1 MLWLSTAGF
10 VGDSVERFQDGICLE
25 GTIAM
30 AHRLHNYTDTENME
44 DVDKR
49 LPNLIR
55 YLAMAFRPAGVILF
69 CLGLTLVISI
79 LCILFMMN
87 NPQDSTV
94 YLVAMAI
101 LTGVVASGLVSISI
115 EGANNYRHNRARFVV
130 LNEYLYIISMYESF
144 VEWASHG
151 NYAAYTGKHELHLG
165 DGDFELSNREKAV
178 CELILD
184 VGPIIDK
191 AVDTGKDYLS
201 IKELKLA
208 TKVVDAASKI
218 GEYAKDFANDHL
230 NSREYSIY
238 DVLQEPFRTKIK
250 EFSNDVGISLVDDE
264 LASVV
269 CDYMLSNIADL
280 ELDTKRL
287 IVYCLHNFDEAMHE
301 LQRFARREPVVYDN
315 LIPIEERMAE
325 FERKLKQMC

>member
-1 MLWLSTAGF
+1 
-10 VGDSVERFQDGICLE
+10 
-25 GTIAM
+25 M

-44 DVDKR
+44 DVDKH

-55 YLAMAFRPAGVILF
+55 YLAMAFRPAGMILF
-69 CLGLTLVISI
+69 CLGLTLIISI
-79 LCILFMMN
+79 PCVLLMMN

-94 YLVAMAI
+94 YSIAMAI

-115 EGANNYRHNRARFVV
+115 EGVNNYRHNRARFVV

-151 NYAAYTGKHELHLG
+151 DYSVYTEEYELHLK

-184 VGPIIDK
+184 IGPIIDK

-218 GEYAKDFANDHL
+218 CEYAKDFTNDNL

-238 DVLQEPFRTKIK
+238 DVFKNHSEQIFK
-250 EFSNDVGISLVDDE
+250 SSLV
-264 LASVV
+264 
-269 CDYMLSNIADL
+269 M
-280 ELDTKRL
+280 
-287 IVYCLHNFDEAMHE
+287 
-301 LQRFARREPVVYDN
+301 
-315 LIPIEERMAE
+315 
-325 FERKLKQMC
+325 